1 MRQWARSAAA
11 ALGIVAGCT
20 EALAD
25 DAPVRIGVLNDMSS
39 VYSDAA
45 GRGAVEA
52 AIMAAEDAG
61 LVLGRK
67 VEVVFAD
74 HQNKPDVGSAIAR
87 QWYERDDVD
96 AIVNVPNSAVGFAVQ
111 ELSRNLHKPALFTG
125 ALSSE
130 ITGSRCSPYSAQWV
144 YDTYTLSKVIGSAVV
159 KRGGDTWFFIGADY
173 TFGRSLVR
181 ETTAVVEANGGK
193 VLGAV
198 FAPLAASDF
207 SSFLLQAQTSKAR
220 IIGLANSA
228 GDTVNTI
235 KQGAEF
241 GILAGG
247 QTFAG
252 FVVFVLDVH
261 ALGLKVAQGML
272 LTTAFYWDHD
282 DAARAFTRRYMQ
294 RVPHPPTWDQA
305 GTYSAVNHYLKAIK
319 ALGSKDADK
328 VMAKMRET
336 PIEDFMTRNGRLRID
351 GRVVR
356 EMYLYEVKKPEE
368 STGEWDLY
376 RLVAIIPGDEAA
388 RPLDQGGCPLVA
400 GQTSR

>member
-1 MRQWARSAAA
+1 MRHWAWGAGA
-11 ALGIVAGCT
+11 ALCIMAGCA
-20 EALAD
+20 EAAD
-25 DAPVRIGVLNDMSS
+25 AIVRIGVLNDMSS
-39 VYSDAA
+39 VYSDAG

-61 LVLGRK
+61 PVLGHK
-67 VEVVFAD
+67 VEVIFAD

-87 QWYERDDVD
+87 QWYERDGVDVL
-96 AIVNVPNSAVGFAVQ
+96 VNVPNSAVGFAVQ

-130 ITGSRCSPYSAQWV
+130 ITGTKCSPYSAQWV

-159 KRGGDTWFFIGADY
+159 KQGGDTWFFIGADY

-181 ETTAVVEANGGK
+181 ETTAVVERNGGK

-207 SSFLLQAQTSKAR
+207 SSFLLQAQSSKAK

-247 QTFAG
+247 QKFAG

-272 LTTAFYWDHD
+272 LTTAFYWDQND
-282 DAARAFTRRYMQ
+282 ETRAFARRYMQ
-294 RVPHPPTWDQA
+294 RVAHPPTWDQA

-319 ALGSKDADK
+319 ALGSKDADT
-328 VMAKMRET
+328 VMAKMRDT
-336 PIEDFMTRNGRLRID
+336 PIEDFMTRNGKLRID

-356 EMYLYEVKKPEE
+356 DMYLYEVKKPED

-376 RLVAIIPGDEAA
+376 RLVATIPGDEAV
-388 RPLDQGGCPLVA
+388 RPLNEGGCPLVT
-400 GQTSR
+400 GQANR

>member
-1 MRQWARSAAA
+1 
-11 ALGIVAGCT
+11 
-20 EALAD
+20 
-25 DAPVRIGVLNDMSS
+25 
-39 VYSDAA
+39 
-45 GRGAVEA
+45 
-52 AIMAAEDAG
+52 
-61 LVLGRK
+61 
-67 VEVVFAD
+67 
-74 HQNKPDVGSAIAR
+74 
-87 QWYERDDVD
+87 
-96 AIVNVPNSAVGFAVQ
+96 
-111 ELSRNLHKPALFTG
+111 
-125 ALSSE
+125 
-130 ITGSRCSPYSAQWV
+130 V

-193 VLGAV
+193 VVGAV

-207 SSFLLQAQTSKAR
+207 SSFLLQAQSSKAR

-241 GILAGG
+241 GVLTGG

-261 ALGLKVAQGML
+261 ALGLKVAHGML

-282 DAARAFTRRYMQ
+282 DQSRAFTRRYMQ

-319 ALGSKDADK
+319 ALGGKDADK

-336 PIEDFMTRNGRLRID
+336 PIEDFMTRNGRLRVD

-376 RLVAIIPGDEAA
+376 RLVATIPGDEAA

-400 GQTSR
+400 GQTGR